1 MRAIQFSSYG
11 DPGVL
16 QVAEV
21 PEPEAGP
28 GEVRIRVRA
37 AAVNPFDYK
46 HRSGMVTRG
55 AAAPERPVVPG
66 LEAAGVV
73 DQLGDGVTGVA
84 LGDEVFGLGS
94 ATYAE
99 YAVLRVWVPKPANLG
114 WEQAAGL
121 GVAGETSVRGLG
133 LLGLAPGA
141 TLLVHG
147 AAGGV
152 GQAAVQ
158 LAVADGLRVIGTAS
172 ERNHDLLRELGAEPV
187 AYGDGLA
194 ERVAALAPDGVAGV
208 FDTAGSQLDDLI
220 AIAGSPE
227 RVVTIANYG
236 AAERGARF
244 SGGGGDAA
252 AALARVAELAASGR
266 LKVRIARTYDLADA
280 PSAHEFSESRRADG
294 KIILTLN

>member
-11 DPGVL
+11 GPDVL
-16 QVAEV
+16 HVADV
-21 PEPEAGP
+21 PEPTADP
-28 GEVRIRVRA
+28 GQVRIRVRA

-46 HRSGMVTRG
+46 QRSGMMARG

-73 DQLGDGVTGVA
+73 DQIGDGVVGVA
-84 LGDEVFGLGS
+84 VGDEVFGLGS
-94 ATYAE
+94 GTYAE
-99 YAVLRVWVPKPANLG
+99 LAVLRAWAPKPANLS

-121 GVAGETSVRGLG
+121 GVAGETTLRGLG
-133 LLGLAPGA
+133 LLGLRPGE

-158 LAVADGLRVIGTAS
+158 VAVADGLRVLGTAS
-172 ERNHDLLRELGAEPV
+172 HHNHDLLRGLGAEPV
-187 AYGDGLA
+187 TYGDGLP

-208 FDTAGSQLDDLI
+208 FDTAGTQLDDLI
-220 AIAGSPE
+220 AVAGTPDH
-227 RVVTIANYG
+227 VVTIANYA
-236 AAERGARF
+236 AAEHGVRF
-244 SGGGGDAA
+244 SGGGGDAP

-266 LKVRIARTYDLADA
+266 LRVRVAGSYDLAAA
-280 PSAHEFSESRRADG
+280 PSAHELSESRRADG
-294 KIILTLN
+294 KLVLIVN